1 MADENALIIAT
12 NKFEA
17 WRDAKT
23 ADLLAEA
30 HKATNRR
37 YHAGVAYFKARNKF
51 VSGFT
56 DRNRQRLI
64 DAETTFQAGAAA
76 EADAIEKLQQARAKL
91 TFEIWE
97 QEQKQKEQE

>member
-30 HKATNRR
+30 HKATKHQVMRCTNC
-37 YHAGVAYFKARNKF
+37 
-51 VSGFT
+51 GF
-56 DRNRQRLI
+56 
-64 DAETTFQAGAAA
+64 ETTGGSTAHTNWL
-76 EADAIEKLQQARAKL
+76 ER
-91 TFEIWE
+91 
-97 QEQKQKEQE
+97 